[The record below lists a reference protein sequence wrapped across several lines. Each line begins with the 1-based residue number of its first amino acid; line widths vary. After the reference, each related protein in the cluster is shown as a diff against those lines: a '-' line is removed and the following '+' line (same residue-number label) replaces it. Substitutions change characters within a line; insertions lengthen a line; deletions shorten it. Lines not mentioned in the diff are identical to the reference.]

1 MKRRSLLLVL
11 APAALFGPTAHAD
24 TSTLRIVV
32 PFPPGGATDT
42 VARLI
47 APLIARELTQ
57 TVVIDNR
64 SGAGGSLGMAEV
76 ARAAPD
82 GLTLGLA
89 TVSTHGVNPVVY
101 KRLPYDALRDFTPI
115 AELVRAPGVLVVN
128 PQLPV
133 RSLAELLA
141 HARAHPGRLTYGTP
155 GVGSAGHMAGE
166 RLKKSAKVHLVHIPH
181 RGASG
186 VMTDLISG
194 QIDIGFDQVASSL
207 PHIQAGRLRALA
219 ISWATRLPQLPDV
232 PSFAEAGLPDNNDP
246 SWFGIVAPAKTP
258 EAVVARL
265 NAALLRALNQPEL
278 KAQCE
283 KLGLYVTGS
292 TPKAFGNLIQ
302 ATMEQMRETARSAN
316 ISLDS

>member
-11 APAALFGPTAHAD
+11 TPAALFGATAHAD
-24 TSTLRIVV
+24 AGTLRIVV

-47 APLIARELTQ
+47 APLIARELNQ
-57 TVVIDNR
+57 AAVIDNR

-76 ARAAPD
+76 ARATPD

-101 KRLPYDALRDFTPI
+101 KRLPYDALRDFSPI

-155 GVGSAGHMAGE
+155 GVGSAGHMSGE
-166 RLKKSAKVHLVHIPH
+166 RLKRSARVHLVHIPY

-219 ISWATRLPQLPDV
+219 ISWATRLPQLPEV
-232 PSFAEAGLPDNNDP
+232 PSFTEAGLPDNNDP
-246 SWFGIVAPAKTP
+246 SWFGIVAPARTP
-258 EAVVARL
+258 EPVVARL
-265 NAALLRALNQPEL
+265 NTALLRALQQPEL
-278 KAQCE
+278 KVQCE
-283 KLGLYVTGS
+283 KLGLYATGS
-292 TPKAFGNLIQ
+292 TPKAFGSLIQ
-302 ATMEQMRETARSAN
+302 ATVEQMRETARSAN
-316 ISLDS
+316 ISLEA